1 MIIITESNV
10 FNTDADTIVNAI
22 NCVGFMGK
30 GLALEFSLRYPKLLV
45 DYKEKC
51 SKKEIN
57 IGKLYYYKEDNI
69 LIINFPTKKDYKF
82 PSKLEW
88 IEKGLLEFINTYK
101 KYNIKKVAFPLL
113 GCKNGGLNSNQV
125 IDLIKKHLNNLD
137 IDIYICLDKKN
148 PEGKEFEML
157 NMFKNCKIDTLA
169 SQVKLTNNQKENL
182 RNNQKNITRFF
193 QISKIDG
200 IGFKTYK
207 NIYDIFYNNKYNN
220 IEQESL
226 F

>member
-1 MIIITESNV
+1 MYLKQQLKDWLICFDSLGSSRCGYLSADTSIEYKLKKLFQKEVLDSSNV
-10 FNTDADTIVNAI
+10 FNTDADAIVNTI

-88 IEKGLLEFINTYK
+88 IEKGLLEFVNTYK
-101 KYNIKKVAFPLL
+101 K
-113 GCKNGGLNSNQV
+113 
-125 IDLIKKHLNNLD
+125 
-137 IDIYICLDKKN
+137 
-148 PEGKEFEML
+148 
-157 NMFKNCKIDTLA
+157 
-169 SQVKLTNNQKENL
+169 
-182 RNNQKNITRFF
+182 
-193 QISKIDG
+193 
-200 IGFKTYK
+200 
-207 NIYDIFYNNKYNN
+207 
-220 IEQESL
+220 
-226 F
+226 

>member
-101 KYNIKKVAFPLL
+101 KYNIKKVAFPLS

-169 SQVKLTNNQKENL
+169 SQVKLTNTQKENL
-182 RNNQKNITRFF
+182 RNNHLKN
-193 QISKIDG
+193 D
-200 IGFKTYK
+200 FK
-207 NIYDIFYNNKYNN
+207 
-220 IEQESL
+220 ESDL
-226 F
+226 ICLVS

>member
-1 MIIITESNV
+1 MITITDSNV
-10 FNTDADTIVNAI
+10 FNTDADTIVNTI

-30 GLALEFSLRYPKLLV
+30 GLALEYSLRYPELLV

-51 SKKEIN
+51 NKKEISV
-57 IGKLYYYKEDNI
+57 GKLYYYKLDDI
-69 LIINFPTKKDYKF
+69 LIINFPTKHDYKF

-88 IEKGLLEFINTYK
+88 IEQGLIDFINTHK

-113 GCKNGGLNSNQV
+113 GCRNGGLNYNQV
-125 IDLIKKHLNNLD
+125 IDLIKKYLGNLD

-148 PEGKEFEML
+148 PEGKELEML
-157 NMFKNCKIDTLA
+157 NMFKDCNIDTLGNY
-169 SQVKLTNNQKENL
+169 VKLTSAQKENL
-182 RNNQKNITRFF
+182 RNNQNNITRFF
-193 QISKIDG
+193 HISKIEG

-207 NIYDIFYNNKYNN
+207 NIYDIFYNNKYRN
-220 IEQESL
+220 IEQQSL